1 MFIKILII
9 KFIYRNIFYYFQKE
23 IGIGNNI
30 SKNVV
35 QKWNITL
42 EKKKKKYQILK
53 TNKFIFKKRYHFLL
67 QVLEKS
73 LNERRYAKPESA
85 LR

>member
-1 MFIKILII
+1 MFVKILII

-42 EKKKKKYQILK
+42 EKKKNTKYLKQINLYSRK
-53 TNKFIFKKRYHFLL
+53 DIISYYKFWKNL
-67 QVLEKS
+67 
-73 LNERRYAKPESA
+73 
-85 LR
+85 

>member
-1 MFIKILII
+1 ML
-9 KFIYRNIFYYFQKE
+9 Y
-23 IGIGNNI
+23 
-30 SKNVV
+30 KNG
-35 QKWNITL
+35 KL
-42 EKKKKKYQILK
+42 HSKKKKNQIVK
-53 TNKFIFKKRYHFLL
+53 TNKFILKKRYHFLL

>member
-1 MFIKILII
+1 MFVKILII

-42 EKKKKKYQILK
+42 EKKKKKIPN
-53 TNKFIFKKRYHFLL
+53 T
-67 QVLEKS
+67 
-73 LNERRYAKPESA
+73 
-85 LR
+85 

>member
-42 EKKKKKYQILK
+42 EKKKNTKYLKQINLYSRK
-53 TNKFIFKKRYHFLL
+53 DIISYYKFWKNL
-67 QVLEKS
+67 
-73 LNERRYAKPESA
+73 
-85 LR
+85 

>member
-1 MFIKILII
+1 ME
-9 KFIYRNIFYYFQKE
+9 YYTQ
-23 IGIGNNI
+23 
-30 SKNVV
+30 
-35 QKWNITL
+35 
-42 EKKKKKYQILK
+42 KKKNQIVK
-53 TNKFIFKKRYHFLL
+53 TNKFILKKRYHFLL

>member
-1 MFIKILII
+1 MLYKNGILH
-9 KFIYRNIFYYFQKE
+9 
-23 IGIGNNI
+23 
-30 SKNVV
+30 SK
-35 QKWNITL
+35 
-42 EKKKKKYQILK
+42 KKKKKYQILK

-67 QVLEKS
+67 EVLEKS

>member
-1 MFIKILII
+1 ME
-9 KFIYRNIFYYFQKE
+9 YYTQKKE
-23 IGIGNNI
+23 N
-30 SKNVV
+30 
-35 QKWNITL
+35 
-42 EKKKKKYQILK
+42 QIVK
-53 TNKFIFKKRYHFLL
+53 TNKCILKKRYHFLL